1 MWFTIAAVLL
11 TMWLY
16 GVGLVHAR
24 GNAVHLLAVLALLS
38 FGLHVLR
45 WRRRKVARPQALE

>member
-45 WRRRKVARPQALE
+45 WRRRKVT